1 MVTTVNI
8 TVVKLS
14 NLISQLTTKEP
25 DSIHLNNI
33 ILSTLDR
40 SNEKKV
46 IQEKTEEINIKEVVK

>member
-33 ILSTLDR
+33 ILSILDR